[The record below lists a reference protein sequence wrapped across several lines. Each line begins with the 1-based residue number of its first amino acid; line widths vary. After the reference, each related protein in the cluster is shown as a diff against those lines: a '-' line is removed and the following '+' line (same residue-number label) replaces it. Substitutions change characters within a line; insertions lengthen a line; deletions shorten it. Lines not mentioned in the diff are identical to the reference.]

1 MRGQSNVDYSGSRL
15 YDRGASAA
23 AHQGMVER
31 QRNGMRTGV
40 FVFLA
45 IMVFRSVS
53 AAATPDPHEFPRPAA
68 LEPQIRF
75 WRAIFTEHSTHQVVL
90 HDAFYLDKVYKVLD
104 FRREAA
110 GMDPV
115 ELERLKREVTDLE
128 LERLRQTL
136 LRLHELGPNPQGL
149 DAETAA
155 IYTLLADDRSPNRF
169 LEAAGPKRLHSQRGL
184 RERFAEGLRES
195 RRWLPEMERVFREAG
210 LPVELTRLP
219 LIESC
224 FNVQAYS
231 KAGAAGIWQFI
242 PATGRRF
249 LRIDGLVDERRD
261 PLASTRAA
269 ARYFAILY
277 DELGSWPLA
286 ITSYNHGPVGI
297 SRAVDEVGSRDIA
310 TIIRNYDGNAFGF
323 ASRNFYAEFLAAL
336 DVEGDHRT
344 YFGDMQFPA
353 PLQVREHRLDRPVG
367 IQVAAKIAGVDRDE
381 LADLNPAL
389 SDGVVSGR
397 QLIPTG
403 YRLRLPAHADDF
415 ATRLASVPVP
425 PAATRR
431 SSTRPS
437 KKVAKSRPKTLLTH
451 RVRKGETLSHIA
463 RRHRVSVERL
473 LAANGMTRATQL
485 RSGQILRVPSST

>member
-1 MRGQSNVDYSGSRL
+1 
-15 YDRGASAA
+15 
-23 AHQGMVER
+23 MVER
-31 QRNGMRTGV
+31 QGKGMQIGV
-40 FVFLA
+40 LAFLA
-45 IMVFRSVS
+45 IMAVRAIAG
-53 AAATPDPHEFPRPAA
+53 AAPPDPQEFPRPAA

-75 WRAIFTEHSTHQVVL
+75 WRAIFAEHSTHQVVL

-110 GMDPV
+110 GMDAV

-128 LERLRQTL
+128 IERLRRTL
-136 LRLHELGPNPQGL
+136 LRLNELGPNPQGL
-149 DAETAA
+149 DADEAA
-155 IYTLLADDRSPNRF
+155 VQALWADDHSPQRF
-169 LEAAGPKRLHSQRGL
+169 LDAAGPKRLRSQRGL

-195 RRWLPEMERVFREAG
+195 RRWFPEMERTFREAD
-210 LPVELTRLP
+210 LPIELTRLP

-261 PLASTRAA
+261 VLASTRAA

-286 ITSYNHGPVGI
+286 ITSYNHGPNGI
-297 SRAVDEVGSRDIA
+297 ARAVEEVGSRDIA
-310 TIIRNYDGNAFGF
+310 TIVRRYDGDAFGF

-336 DVEGDHRT
+336 DVEGDHKT
-344 YFGDMQFPA
+344 YFGDMTFPP
-353 PLQVREHRLDRPVG
+353 PLEVREHRLSRPVG
-367 IQVAAKIAGVDRDE
+367 IQVAARMAGIDREE
-381 LADLNPAL
+381 LAELNPAL
-389 SDGVVSGR
+389 SDTVVSGR
-397 QLIPTG
+397 RSIPAG
-403 YRLRLPAHADDF
+403 YRLLLPPTPAKDF
-415 ATRLASVPVP
+415 GTQLAALP
-425 PAATRR
+425 PEPAVRKASTGSASTGSSKGSKTRR
-431 SSTRPS
+431 TTI
-437 KKVAKSRPKTLLTH
+437 VTH

-463 RRHRVSVERL
+463 RRHRVSVQRL

-485 RSGQILRVPSST
+485 RSGQLLRVPSATGST

>member
-1 MRGQSNVDYSGSRL
+1 MAVRAIAV
-15 YDRGASAA
+15 AA
-23 AHQGMVER
+23 P
-31 QRNGMRTGV
+31 
-40 FVFLA
+40 
-45 IMVFRSVS
+45 
-53 AAATPDPHEFPRPAA
+53 PDPQDFPRPAA

-110 GMDPV
+110 GMDAV

-128 LERLRQTL
+128 IERLRRTL
-136 LRLHELGPNPQGL
+136 FRLHELGPNPQGL
-149 DAETAA
+149 DSEEAA
-155 IYTLLADDRSPNRF
+155 VFALWADDRSPGRF
-169 LEAAGPKRLHSQRGL
+169 LDAAGAKRLRSQRGL

-195 RRWLPEMERVFREAG
+195 RRWFPEMERMFREAD

-269 ARYFAILY
+269 ARYLAILY

-286 ITSYNHGPVGI
+286 ITSYNHGPNGI
-297 SRAVDEVGSRDIA
+297 ARAVEEVGSRDIA
-310 TIIRNYDGNAFGF
+310 TIVRRYDGDAFGF

-336 DVEGDHRT
+336 EVEGDHKT
-344 YFGDMQFPA
+344 YFGELTFPA
-353 PLQVREHRLDRPVG
+353 PLEAREHRLSRPVG
-367 IQVAAKIAGVDRDE
+367 IQVAARMAGVDRDE
-381 LADLNPAL
+381 LAELNPAL
-389 SDGVVSGR
+389 SDAVVSGR
-397 QLIPTG
+397 HHIPSG
-403 YRLRLPAHADDF
+403 YRLRLPEPAKDF
-415 ATRLASVPVP
+415 GTQLAAL
-425 PAATRR
+425 PAQPAPAVRKASTGSSKGSKTRR
-431 SSTRPS
+431 TSTI
-437 KKVAKSRPKTLLTH
+437 VTH

-463 RRHRVSVERL
+463 RRHRVSVQRL

-485 RSGQILRVPSST
+485 RSGQLLRVPSGTGST

>member
-1 MRGQSNVDYSGSRL
+1 
-15 YDRGASAA
+15 
-23 AHQGMVER
+23 
-31 QRNGMRTGV
+31 
-40 FVFLA
+40 
-45 IMVFRSVS
+45 
-53 AAATPDPHEFPRPAA
+53 
-68 LEPQIRF
+68 
-75 WRAIFTEHSTHQVVL
+75 EHSTHQVVL
-90 HDAFYLDKVYKVLD
+90 HDALYLDKVYKILD

-110 GMDPV
+110 GMDAV
-115 ELERLKREVTDLE
+115 ELERMKREVTDLE
-128 LERLRQTL
+128 LERHRRTL
-136 LRLHELGPNPQGL
+136 LYLHELGPNPQGL
-149 DAETAA
+149 DPETAA
-155 IYTLLADDRSPNRF
+155 VHTLLADDRSPNRY

-195 RRWLPEMERVFREAG
+195 RRWLPEMERTFREAG

-249 LRIDGLVDERRD
+249 LRIDALVDERRD

-269 ARYFAILY
+269 ARYLGILH

-310 TIIRNYDGNAFGF
+310 TIIRSYDGDAFGF

-336 DVEGDHRT
+336 DVEGDHKT
-344 YFGDMQFPA
+344 YFGDLPFPA
-353 PLQVREHRLDRPVG
+353 PLQVHEHRLGRPVG
-367 IQVAAKIAGVDRDE
+367 IQVAAKMADVDRDE
-381 LADLNPAL
+381 LAELNPAL
-389 SDGVVSGR
+389 SDSVVSGR
-397 QLIPTG
+397 RLIPAG
-403 YRLRLPAHADDF
+403 YRLRLPANADDF
-415 ATRLASVPVP
+415 ATRLASAPAP
-425 PAATRR
+425 APAARKATTR
-431 SSTRPS
+431 SVKAS
-437 KKVAKSRPKTLLTH
+437 KSRTKTLITH

-473 LAANGMTRATQL
+473 LAANGMTRATQ
-485 RSGQILRVPSST
+485 

>member
-1 MRGQSNVDYSGSRL
+1 
-15 YDRGASAA
+15 
-23 AHQGMVER
+23 
-31 QRNGMRTGV
+31 
-40 FVFLA
+40 
-45 IMVFRSVS
+45 MVFRAAVS
-53 AAATPDPHEFPRPAA
+53 LAAPPDPQQFPRPAA

-110 GMDPV
+110 GMDAV

-128 LERLRQTL
+128 LERVRRTL
-136 LRLHELGPNPQGL
+136 LRLHDLGANPQGL
-149 DAETAA
+149 DSEEAA
-155 IYTLLADDRSPNRF
+155 VYALWADDRSPSRF
-169 LEAAGPKRLHSQRGL
+169 LDAAGEKRLHSQRGL

-195 RRWLPEMERVFREAG
+195 RRWFPEMERMFREAD
-210 LPVELTRLP
+210 LPIELTRLP

-249 LRIDGLVDERRD
+249 LRIDSLVDERRD

-269 ARYFAILY
+269 ARYLGILY

-310 TIIRNYDGNAFGF
+310 TIIRRYDGNAFGF

-336 DVEGDHRT
+336 DVEGDHQT
-344 YFGDMQFPA
+344 YFGDLPFPA
-353 PLQVREHRLDRPVG
+353 PIQLREHRLDRSVG
-367 IQVAAKIAGVDRDE
+367 IQAAARMAGVGTEE
-381 LADLNPAL
+381 LAELNPAL
-389 SDGVVSGR
+389 SDTVVSGR
-397 QLIPTG
+397 RLIPAG
-403 YRLRLPAHADDF
+403 YRLRLPAPARDF
-415 ATRLASVPVP
+415 ATQLAAL
-425 PAATRR
+425 PAQPATAVRKVSAGSSKGSKTRR
-431 SSTRPS
+431 TI
-437 KKVAKSRPKTLLTH
+437 VTH

-463 RRHRVSVERL
+463 QRHRVSIRSL
-473 LAANGMTRATQL
+473 LAANGMTRASQL
-485 RSGQILRVPSST
+485 KSGQVLRVPTGSGST

>member
-1 MRGQSNVDYSGSRL
+1 MRI
-15 YDRGASAA
+15 
-23 AHQGMVER
+23 
-31 QRNGMRTGV
+31 GV
-40 FVFLA
+40 FGFLA

-53 AAATPDPHEFPRPAA
+53 TAAAPDPNQFPRPAA

-128 LERLRQTL
+128 LERLRRTL

-155 IYTLLADDRSPNRF
+155 VYTLLADDRSPNRF

-195 RRWLPEMERVFREAG
+195 RRWLPEMERMFREAG
-210 LPVELTRLP
+210 LPIELTRLP

-269 ARYFAILY
+269 ARYLGILH

-297 SRAVDEVGSRDIA
+297 SRAVASTGSRDIA
-310 TIIRNYDGNAFGF
+310 AIVRNYDGNAFGF

-336 DVEGDHRT
+336 DVEGDHKT
-344 YFGDMQFPA
+344 YFGELPFPA
-353 PLQVREHRLDRPVG
+353 PLQAREHRLGRPVG
-367 IQVAAKIAGVDRDE
+367 IQVAARMAGVDSDE
-381 LADLNPAL
+381 LAGLNPAL
-389 SDGVVSGR
+389 SDSVVSGR
-397 QLIPTG
+397 RLIPAG
-403 YRLRLPAHADDF
+403 YRLRLPAHAEDF
-415 ATRLASVPVP
+415 ATRLASA
-425 PAATRR
+425 PAPAPAVRKA
-431 SSTRPS
+431 STRS
-437 KKVAKSRPKTLLTH
+437 AKASKSRTKTLLTH

-463 RRHRVSVERL
+463 RRHRVSVDRL

-485 RSGQILRVPSST
+485 RSGQLLRVPSST

>member
-1 MRGQSNVDYSGSRL
+1 
-15 YDRGASAA
+15 
-23 AHQGMVER
+23 
-31 QRNGMRTGV
+31 MRTGV
-40 FVFLA
+40 LSFLA
-45 IMVFRSVS
+45 IMVLRAASL
-53 AAATPDPHEFPRPAA
+53 AAAPDPQEFPRPAA

-128 LERLRQTL
+128 MERLRRTL
-136 LRLHELGPNPQGL
+136 LRLHSLGPDPQGL
-149 DAETAA
+149 DSEEAA
-155 IYTLLADDRSPNRF
+155 VYALWADDRSPTRF
-169 LEAAGPKRLHSQRGL
+169 LDAAGDKRLHSQRGL

-195 RRWLPEMERVFREAG
+195 RRWFPEMERMFREAD

-249 LRIDGLVDERRD
+249 LRIDALVDERRD
-261 PLASTRAA
+261 PLASTQAA
-269 ARYFAILY
+269 ARYLGILY

-297 SRAVDEVGSRDIA
+297 ARAVEEVGSRDIA
-310 TIIRNYDGNAFGF
+310 TIVRRYDGNAFGF

-336 DVEGDHRT
+336 DVEGDHKT
-344 YFGDMQFPA
+344 YFGDLPFPA
-353 PLQVREHRLDRPVG
+353 PVQLREHRLDRSVG
-367 IQVAAKIAGVDRDE
+367 IQAAARMAGVGTDD
-381 LADLNPAL
+381 LAELNPAL
-389 SDGVVSGR
+389 ADSVVTGR
-397 QLIPTG
+397 RLIPAG
-403 YRLRLPAHADDF
+403 YRLRLPEPAKNF
-415 ATRLASVPVP
+415 ATQLAALPVQQA
-425 PAATRR
+425 PAVRKASTGSPKGSKAKRTATI
-431 SSTRPS
+431 
-437 KKVAKSRPKTLLTH
+437 VTH

-463 RRHRVSVERL
+463 QRHRVSVRRL
-473 LAANGMTRATQL
+473 LAANGMTRASQL
-485 RSGQILRVPSST
+485 KSGQVLRVPTGSGST